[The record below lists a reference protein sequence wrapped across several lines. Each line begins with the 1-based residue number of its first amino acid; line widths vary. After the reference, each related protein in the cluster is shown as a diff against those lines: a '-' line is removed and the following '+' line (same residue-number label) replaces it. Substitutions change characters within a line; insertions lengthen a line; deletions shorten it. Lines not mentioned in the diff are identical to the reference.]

1 MVKKADDRSDG
12 EAHPL
17 LPEHVGVDLWR
28 AALAWRDRLHSE
40 MVARGHAWYG
50 DARSVVAQHLDPRG
64 MSQAALVERI
74 GLTKQAVQQ
83 LLDSLEED
91 GIVRREPDPNDGRA
105 KRVVYTKRGLA
116 ALADAVEVKRTI
128 EAEYEKKLGARRYE
142 ALVAAL
148 RALARE

>member
-1 MVKKADDRSDG
+1 MVKKTDDSS
-12 EAHPL
+12 EAGPHPL
-17 LPEHVGVDLWR
+17 LPAHVGVDLWR
-28 AALAWRDRLHSE
+28 AALAWRERLHGE

-64 MSQAALVERI
+64 TSQATLVERV

-83 LLDSLEED
+83 LLDSLEAD

-116 ALADAVEVKRTI
+116 ALADAVEVKRAI
-128 EAEYEKKLGARRYE
+128 EDEYRERLGSRRYE
-142 ALVAAL
+142 ALVLAL
-148 RALARE
+148 RDLART